1 MRERKVKGRRL
12 RSVERRGQVDVVRSE
27 KPEAEIAF
35 AKVLD
40 QDDIEKYKMVN
51 LNHVGRWAVINRAYV
66 HLCHTY
72 LEASKLASSL
82 NRSPA

>member
-1 MRERKVKGRRL
+1 MKGRRP

-40 QDDIEKYKMVN
+40 HDDVEKYAMVTCD
-51 LNHVGRWAVINRAYV
+51 HIGRWAVINGTYV
-66 HLCHTY
+66 HLCLTY